1 MLSLTST
8 VYRSETLDLWG
19 RSMEIVG
26 LLIAKFKINKT
37 DLNHTDIYIRGFN
50 LIYGLR

>member
-8 VYRSETLDLWG
+8 VYRSETLVLWG
-19 RSMEIVG
+19 RSMDIVG
-26 LLIAKFKINKT
+26 LLIAEFTINKI
-37 DLNHTDIYIRGFN
+37 DLTYMDTYTRGFN